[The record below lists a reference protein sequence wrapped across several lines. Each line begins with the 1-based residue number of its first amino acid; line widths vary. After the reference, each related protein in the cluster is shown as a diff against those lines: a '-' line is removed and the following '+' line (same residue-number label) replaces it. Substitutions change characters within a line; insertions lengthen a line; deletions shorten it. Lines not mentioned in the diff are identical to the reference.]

1 MQYYININ
9 IWIGNGLKK
18 PNKPFFDGDSFSVRS
33 QSLFHGVGESSRSD
47 PIGWSF
53 HEKTCQVLTFCIND
67 AFLPAV
73 HVSAGETQRGMVS
86 GAREPADWE
95 ILKCSA
101 ECKKKREK
109 IMKYRISIKI
119 YKMDKGKDSLWKSS
133 CNIGWLKKDWKYSLL
148 FVFIFIEPKCAKQT
162 GIALIN
168 STSKAICKKSSLWNK
183 HRTNLSKIN
192 RDTCFKE
199 RKYNNTK

>member
-1 MQYYININ
+1 MQYYIIIN

-73 HVSAGETQRGMVS
+73 HVSAGETQRGKVS

-133 CNIGWLKKDWKYSLL
+133 CNIGWLKKRLKIF
-148 FVFIFIEPKCAKQT
+148 FVVCFYLYWTKMCKTDRYCINKQHV
-162 GIALIN
+162 
-168 STSKAICKKSSLWNK
+168 KSNM
-183 HRTNLSKIN
+183 
-192 RDTCFKE
+192 
-199 RKYNNTK
+199 